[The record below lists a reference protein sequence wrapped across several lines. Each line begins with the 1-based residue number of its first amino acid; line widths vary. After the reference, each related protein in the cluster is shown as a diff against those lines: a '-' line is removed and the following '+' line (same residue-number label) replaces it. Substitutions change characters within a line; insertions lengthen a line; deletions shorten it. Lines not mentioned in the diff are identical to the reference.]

1 MRNPLTRNLA
11 KAMKD
16 GPALRSY
23 STWVEAR
30 DPSRGRILI
39 GGLGGWGAGAM
50 WGMEREESKARLG
63 YREAPVVDS
72 ESPEW
77 ADRCIAEGPSPN
89 ATVWEDA
96 EA

>member
-1 MRNPLTRNLA
+1 MKNPLARNLA
-11 KAMKD
+11 QAMED

-23 STWVEAR
+23 LTWVEAR

-50 WGMEREESKARLG
+50 WGTEREASRTRLG

-72 ESPEW
+72 TSPEW
-77 ADRCIAEGPSPN
+77 ADRCIAEGPPAN
-89 ATVWEDA
+89 ATVWT